1 MTVPSCSFG
10 IEVQCVILAGGRGQ
24 RMRPATDTLPKSL
37 LPLAGKPFVDWQLDW
52 LAAEEI
58 DRVVYSIGYLGH
70 LVRRHVGDGHRFG
83 LEIDYVDEGDHP
95 LGTAGALRLAVDQD
109 LLEDTFLTLY
119 GDSYLPVRL
128 PEVEAEFVRRGAPV
142 LMTVY
147 RDSERLERPN
157 AVLEDG
163 MVTRYE
169 KGLADPPTE
178 MCYVDYGISVWQRRV
193 IEKMVPSGQVADMA
207 TLFNVLSRTGRLAGF
222 EATERFYE
230 IGSPD
235 GLADLET
242 HLKVGGGLRRPHGT
256 AE

>member
-1 MTVPSCSFG
+1 M
-10 IEVQCVILAGGRGQ
+10 QCVILAGGRGQ
-24 RMRPATDTLPKSL
+24 RMRPATDSVPKCL
-37 LPLAGKPFVDWQLDW
+37 LPVAGRPFVDWQLDW
-52 LAAEEI
+52 LAAEGI

-70 LVRRHVGDGHRFG
+70 LVRRHVGTGHRSG
-83 LEIDYVDEGDHP
+83 LEVEYVDEGDHP
-95 LGTAGALRLAVDQD
+95 LGTAGALRLAIDQGRLD
-109 LLEDTFLTLY
+109 DTFSVLY
-119 GDSYLPVRL
+119 GDSYLTIQL
-128 PEVEAEFVRRGAPV
+128 LAVEAEFARRGAPV

-147 RDSERLERPN
+147 RDEEHLERPN
-157 AVLEDG
+157 VVFEDG

-169 KGLADPPTE
+169 KGLADPPPE
-178 MCYVDYGISVWQRRV
+178 MRYVDYGLSVWHRRV
-193 IEKMVPSGQVADMA
+193 VEEMVPPGEAADLA

-242 HLKVGGGLRRPHGT
+242 HLKVGGGLRRPHGA